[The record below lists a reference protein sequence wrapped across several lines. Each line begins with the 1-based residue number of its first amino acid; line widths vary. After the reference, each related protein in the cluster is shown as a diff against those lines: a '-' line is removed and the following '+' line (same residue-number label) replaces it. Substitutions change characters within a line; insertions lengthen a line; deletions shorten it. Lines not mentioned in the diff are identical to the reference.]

1 MYRWEYDF
9 FGLTPAN
16 KAGIHEEIF
25 TLCHHGGGFT
35 HNDVYHM
42 PTYLRRFYLKQ
53 LVDLKKEEKQQYKKA
68 SNKQT
73 NPRIRQK

>member
-1 MYRWEYDF
+1 
-9 FGLTPAN
+9 
-16 KAGIHEEIF
+16 
-25 TLCHHGGGFT
+25 
-35 HNDVYHM
+35 M